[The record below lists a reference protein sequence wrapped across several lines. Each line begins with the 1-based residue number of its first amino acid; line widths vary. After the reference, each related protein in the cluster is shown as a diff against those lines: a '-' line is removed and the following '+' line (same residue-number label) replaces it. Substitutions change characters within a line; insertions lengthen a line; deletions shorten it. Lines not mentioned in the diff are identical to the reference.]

1 MGRPKNNDTLEM
13 DEFEGIQL
21 NKELAVNRDTG
32 KKHQE
37 APSEKLVRKFKENP
51 FLPIGC
57 GATTFFLVNGLFK
70 FGRKDSEGSQ
80 KMMRGRI
87 VAQGFTVMALL
98 TGIMVSMRKNT
109 WVAPTSDPNGQLLK
123 DHLDKQAKS
132 VSEVKIRPDLLTTQK
147 RLNHN
152 MEISIQNII
161 KCIIHRSRVKSTT
174 SIRQD

>member
-1 MGRPKNNDTLEM
+1 MGEYKRLQAKKRPKDDQLEV
-13 DEFEGIQL
+13 DEFEWIQL

-70 FGRKDSEGSQ
+70 FGRKDSEGRR

-87 VAQGFTVMALL
+87 VAQGFTIMALL
-98 TGIMVSMRKNT
+98 TGIVVSMRKNT

-123 DHLDKQAKS
+123 DERARASKREPERARESQRA
-132 VSEVKIRPDLLTTQK
+132 SER
-147 RLNHN
+147 
-152 MEISIQNII
+152 
-161 KCIIHRSRVKSTT
+161 
-174 SIRQD
+174 

>member
-1 MGRPKNNDTLEM
+1 MAEEIKAEYKRLQDKKRAKNKENIEV
-13 DEFEGIQL
+13 DEFEWIQL

-87 VAQGFTVMALL
+87 VAQGFTIMALL
-98 TGIMVSMRKNT
+98 TGIVVSMRKNT
-109 WVAPTSDPNGQLLK
+109 WVPPSSDPNGQLLK
-123 DHLDKQAKS
+123 DHLEKS
-132 VSEVKIRPDLLTTQK
+132 NKSLSE
-147 RLNHN
+147 
-152 MEISIQNII
+152 
-161 KCIIHRSRVKSTT
+161 
-174 SIRQD
+174 